1 MSGIINLGLLLIT
14 CSVHTKKQYFR
25 AQQVVSYVCFKNPVA
40 TRIFHTV
47 DVMAIKCP
55 IVGELQLSA
64 LMTYKIVFFF
74 IVGYLKEH
82 FSLDCSCRTQI
93 IY

>member
-25 AQQVVSYVCFKNPVA
+25 AQQVVSYVCFKNPLA
-40 TRIFHTV
+40 IRIFHTV

-64 LMTYKIVFFF
+64 LMTYKIVFF